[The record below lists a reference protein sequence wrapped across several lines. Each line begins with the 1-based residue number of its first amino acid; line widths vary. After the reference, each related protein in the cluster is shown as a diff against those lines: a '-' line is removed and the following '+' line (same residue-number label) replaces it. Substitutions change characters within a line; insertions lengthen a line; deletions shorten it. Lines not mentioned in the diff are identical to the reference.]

1 MGGLRRSRTGSLVT
15 PRTGAAQSSEN
26 PSRRTSQN
34 NPSETVWKIAEVI
47 STVPLRWQQAGTR
60 PPLDPSWPPSEP
72 LFRDPSRFSKQFLRD
87 CLEIR
92 NGSPIGAA
100 KAAKMGRRSPYRPP
114 LTAKQVRSR
123 RLQLFSKQSRKWN
136 SQKFGS

>member
-72 LFRDPSRFSKQFLRD
+72 LFRDPSRFSKQF
-87 CLEIR
+87 
-92 NGSPIGAA
+92 
-100 KAAKMGRRSPYRPP
+100 
-114 LTAKQVRSR
+114 
-123 RLQLFSKQSRKWN
+123 RKVN
-136 SQKFGS
+136 SQKLNFRFTEFYSVMQWYWTS